1 MSHTRLT
8 LTQLANCLVR
18 AFLLSD
24 NITYL
29 IPSTNG
35 VRLLV
40 AQVHSS
46 LVKGKRIVRSVLT
59 AWLQTS
65 SKSFYLTKKW
75 SFYGSQKWSFYGS
88 HIFLVGIV
96 PT

>member
-65 SKSFYLTKKW
+65 SFYLTK
-75 SFYGSQKWSFYGS
+75 KWSFYGS